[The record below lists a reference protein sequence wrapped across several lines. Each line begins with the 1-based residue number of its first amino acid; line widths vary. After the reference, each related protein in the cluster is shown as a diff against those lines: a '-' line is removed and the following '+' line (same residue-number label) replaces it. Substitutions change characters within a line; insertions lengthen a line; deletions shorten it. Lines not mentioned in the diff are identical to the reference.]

1 MGTFGHH
8 PPRAAKRCS
17 VPSSTCAGPPC
28 RSASPVSRTSCHARA
43 SRYTG
48 WNGCSTSSTGST
60 SICWGKPSSYTTCHD
75 RVAARAITGQS
86 APHHSGA
93 PTDCSVSGGVEAH
106 LQQLQSVV
114 VVLPEEVLQ
123 TGSEQAHGRRAARQL
138 SRAPRDEGNGRE
150 RAGHVAELAL
160 ARPAHEDLV
169 LGRAQDR
176 RHARDGIDER
186 RAGGDFGLSTRRA
199 ERAGP
204 DGVGA
209 WNGEGKRGFA
219 VGPVLVEHFEHAVGR
234 LTEQNLRRNG
244 VAGAAPEVNEDDV
257 AAPVPIHVGI
267 LVVRDADD
275 VEIEM
280 RAAGRAVAR
289 RGLLRGGPGGRGHR
303 GRHSGS
309 QEECETHKSSLE
321 SVRGRSDREKHQAL
335 SATSRAR
342 RGVLEPGCP
351 TAPSHYGPTVTAR
364 GVSCLTT
371 AVAVCQR
378 LGCVCRPT
386 PRVTR
391 HVWRRLVL

>member
-93 PTDCSVSGGVEAH
+93 PTDCSVSGGVEAR

-123 TGSEQAHGRRAARQL
+123 AGSEQAHGRRAARQL
-138 SRAPRDEGNGRE
+138 GRAPRYEGNGRE
-150 RAGHVAELAL
+150 RAGHVAEFAL

-176 RHARDGIDER
+176 RHARGRIDEC
-186 RAGGDFGLSTRRA
+186 RARSNFRLSTRRA
-199 ERAGP
+199 ERARP

-209 WNGEGKRGFA
+209 WEGEGEGGFP
-219 VGPVLVEHFEHAVGR
+219 VRPVLVEDVENTFGR
-234 LTEQNLRRNG
+234 LTEQNLGPHG
-244 VAGAAPEVNEDDV
+244 VAGAGPEVNEDDV
-257 AAPVPIHVGI
+257 AAPIPIHVGI
-267 LVVRDADD
+267 LVVR
-275 VEIEM
+275 
-280 RAAGRAVAR
+280 
-289 RGLLRGGPGGRGHR
+289 H
-303 GRHSGS
+303 
-309 QEECETHKSSLE
+309 
-321 SVRGRSDREKHQAL
+321 
-335 SATSRAR
+335 
-342 RGVLEPGCP
+342 
-351 TAPSHYGPTVTAR
+351 
-364 GVSCLTT
+364 
-371 AVAVCQR
+371 
-378 LGCVCRPT
+378 
-386 PRVTR
+386 
-391 HVWRRLVL
+391 